1 MARKHLCIIGWGL
14 RPIGSGCACG
24 IWIHNLAQFSPPH
37 VPMTLALISFFA
49 TTVPTASVPDSGVT
63 GLLLGLGVIGLGLF
77 ARYIKGRK
85 K

>member
-1 MARKHLCIIGWGL
+1 
-14 RPIGSGCACG
+14 
-24 IWIHNLAQFSPPH
+24 
-37 VPMTLALISFFA
+37 MTLALISFFA